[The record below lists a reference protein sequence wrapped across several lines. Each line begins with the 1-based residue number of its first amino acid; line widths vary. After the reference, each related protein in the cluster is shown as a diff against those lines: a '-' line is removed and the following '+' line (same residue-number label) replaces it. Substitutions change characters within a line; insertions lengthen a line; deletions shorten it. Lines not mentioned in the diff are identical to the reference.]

1 LTTRVD
7 LGRDDGRII
16 AANIAML
23 PDIANVVA
31 LNLDLRRPLGC
42 LSK

>member
-7 LGRDDGRII
+7 LRRDDGRII

-23 PDIANVVA
+23 PDIAK
-31 LNLDLRRPLGC
+31 LPELLR
-42 LSK
+42 